1 MITSDDLELA
11 RQAIKNMAT
20 AFEDLVQVCKN
31 LDKSDQRRIF
41 SPDTFGPISQF
52 LAIGNR
58 YEPGIP
64 GPQFVSSERLLE
76 ILEDETDFDD
86 EDLTDDEELEDD
98 ETDF

>member
-1 MITSDDLELA
+1 MITSEDLELA

-20 AFEDLVQVCKN
+20 AFEDLVQICKS

-52 LAIGNR
+52 LAIGNG

-64 GPQFVSSERLLE
+64 GPQFVSCERLLE
-76 ILEDETDFDD
+76 IIEDEVIYDDDDDDESETDEETDF
-86 EDLTDDEELEDD
+86 
-98 ETDF
+98 